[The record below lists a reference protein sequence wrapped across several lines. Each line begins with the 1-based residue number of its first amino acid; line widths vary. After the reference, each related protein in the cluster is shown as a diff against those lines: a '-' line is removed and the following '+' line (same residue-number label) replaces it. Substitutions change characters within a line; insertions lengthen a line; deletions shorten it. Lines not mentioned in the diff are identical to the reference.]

1 MTTRGSSSPAARNMA
16 EDRESSKARF
26 KSKWNR
32 VFKEKEEHEQQ
43 AKPHH
48 TNSFKLDDDVT
59 AFLKPS
65 TDRAATSTRP
75 PLGPK
80 IDIAIA
86 QRWPSANDVRQASAG
101 GTLKG
106 DGSDA
111 SPNGFTKPTRR
122 PGLVVAFVKTMPEI
136 IGEGGD
142 ETEEPPSEVSRR
154 KALMSRSASNRV
166 PSNAQHSRQWSGSV
180 VAQDPRQA
188 RIPNGTED
196 DFRPQPLKRADT
208 SFNEVS
214 APLQRKQV
222 SPPVLDE
229 APEDMPRLS
238 RTPTGFGSSDE
249 HFARHDVDER
259 FTVPQIDT
267 RFLPQQT
274 ESPNSSLSGTTQSAA
289 SGIYSPRTPE
299 AMAARKRELRS
310 GEGMALRRA
319 SAMIVDDED
328 VDDLQKRQSLSRGI
342 RPPQQHYET
351 LSRPDAESLMPE
363 VPEPRSA
370 ISSPNSASPAGRSPF
385 ADPKYS
391 QPRAHPRAPQ
401 LQQQEAMKPQSWDLT
416 PPEVEAPPQ
425 QPVRSKREQYQ
436 PSYMRA
442 AQPAAPSQPSIG
454 QVQPPPADDE
464 NSYSR
469 QDMTPSY
476 MRAAQSQ
483 QQAMPVPQQQGQRE
497 RSPLRDRLFGENAP
511 PTQSRQFY
519 NRPNASNNS
528 LNYFPPSPHSHHSR
542 SSSRDGESP
551 QQLMSPSSG
560 YQQSLPSP
568 RFQNSSGSPQ
578 SGSPR
583 TSVVGKPSML
593 SPYGEAAS
601 QSYFTG
607 TKSAQAAQSQGL
619 RPTGSYMP
627 VDDPHSRPG
636 SSGSNRSFQRPANS
650 FSAPRPPQVRQPIP
664 RIPSRQEDY
673 TDRPSTS
680 DSGGSMSQRQVDT
693 MAAQRSQPQ
702 TWMAKTAASGLREE
716 DAQRPPSSSRQPQ
729 PQSQRPTVSPQPTSE
744 GNPAADAAYAD
755 FASRVAHMKGVFRL
769 TAEKERPKD
778 QCTPHAWLRTALW
791 WYLRGKAG
799 LEVYLQQQRPRSPDG
814 QPRELL
820 TQPHVDLAK
829 TWWILTDPLDPFDDE
844 MSPQSA
850 TSSNANQDLALKQSI
865 VVLQSHIKSLTLSMS
880 RSQLMPPPASLI
892 QGQDTSIWLEYPRFT
907 QDAAAVLSGQMNRS
921 YIVEQTQ
928 SSLSPLEALPIGD
941 MRDVFCY
948 GRFPVEVS
956 LRTDQAD
963 TDRMSLPCTL
973 SMLRGKRDF
982 LTSIVIASQNELVN
996 VKISPRAEGERGLTW
1011 HDVSW
1016 KASSFGMII
1025 RLPHGFDLTI
1035 RMQERDFRSLWN
1047 LVEYARKVEHNLR
1060 TEPEEKLVHEAHLA
1074 ELQYADSSNANA
1086 FPPDKIRRCTALVF
1100 ERTST
1105 MQDGSGRRKV
1115 HRGYRLLLFTDPDH
1129 KSLASASHE
1138 ICRRSPL
1145 FFEFITDAA
1154 AHGMAAMVVRIRE
1167 DRRQCRILLV
1177 FPDVGA
1183 RQNFYDVLNGLAVGP
1198 DEAIVGKMNL
1208 TSMNIEPAMQTE
1220 GFNQQLHPALRMLQ
1234 WQKLGVTNAISDDP
1248 HDQTPTVA
1256 SESLRI
1262 MARHTTGCITDRL
1275 NLSKGELLI
1284 RLPCTQSA
1292 AIQLLRNPQE
1302 DIGMSIDTRHSHAGV
1317 TDGITELHQL
1327 VRQQPTIRTMTFN
1340 SMEDLHSFQNCI
1352 TGCSVRYDGLAAN
1365 LSIARRM
1372 MVVPIYKK
1380 WEALNVRLQ
1389 IVTHSSVVQLLAFME
1404 DFSHADAL
1412 CFQVKS
1418 TDTFE
1423 TIKGDGKSKK
1433 WGVKLVDAKFSL
1445 PHRSS
1450 HAEEERKHHKEK
1462 DKKKES
1468 KGEDEVKR
1476 EVEMSAEEREQ
1487 KVRGRFVNL
1496 EGLDYAEE
1504 HDDITVGFETMEGE
1518 FANLRGPARMYG
1530 VSADDLWQSAIDSLR
1545 HFLLLRLPGVV

>member
-1 MTTRGSSSPAARNMA
+1 MA

-32 VFKEKEEHEQQ
+32 VFKEKEEHEQK
-43 AKPHH
+43 AAPHH

-59 AFLKPS
+59 AFLQPS
-65 TDRAATSTRP
+65 IDKAASTRP
-75 PLGPK
+75 PLAPK

-86 QRWPSANDVRQASAG
+86 QRWPSAHDVRTASAA
-101 GTLKG
+101 TEAKG
-106 DGSDA
+106 DGSEY
-111 SPNGFTKPTRR
+111 SPNGFTKPRRR
-122 PGLVVAFVKTMPEI
+122 PGLVVGFAKTVPEI
-136 IGEGGD
+136 MGHGGD

-166 PSNAQHSRQWSGSV
+166 PSGTVEGQPWMGA

-188 RIPNGTED
+188 RIPNGSDD
-196 DFRPQPLKRADT
+196 DFRPQPLRRAGT

-214 APLQRKQV
+214 APLQKRQV
-222 SPPVLDE
+222 SQPLQE
-229 APEDMPRLS
+229 SASEDMPRLS
-238 RTPTGFGSSDE
+238 RTPTGLGSQDE
-249 HFARHDVDER
+249 HLARRDVDER
-259 FTVPQIDT
+259 SAVPQIDT

-274 ESPNSSLSGTTQSAA
+274 ESPSNSLSGTTSAD
-289 SGIYSPRTPE
+289 SSIYSPRTPE

-319 SAMIVDDED
+319 SAMIVDDDD
-328 VDDLQKRQSLSRGI
+328 VDEVQKRQSMSRGI
-342 RPPQQHYET
+342 RPPQQVYET
-351 LSRPDAESLMPE
+351 LARPDAESLMPE

-370 ISSPNSASPAGRSPF
+370 ISPSSAVSPAGRSPF
-385 ADPKYS
+385 ADPKYMQSRS
-391 QPRAHPRAPQ
+391 QPRAPQ
-401 LQQQEAMKPQSWDLT
+401 IQQQAALPQQSWDLT
-416 PPEVEAPPQ
+416 PPEVEKPLQ
-425 QPVRSKREQYQ
+425 QPVRQKREQYQ

-442 AQPAAPSQPSIG
+442 VQPAAPPQPSIG

-464 NSYSR
+464 VSR
-469 QDMTPSY
+469 SRRDIAPSY
-476 MRAAQSQ
+476 MRSAQPEQPNMVVQ
-483 QQAMPVPQQQGQRE
+483 QPTQRQD
-497 RSPLRDRLFGENAP
+497 RSPLQDRLIGENAP
-511 PTQSRQFY
+511 PAQSREFY
-519 NRPNASNNS
+519 NKPNASNNS
-528 LNYFPPSPHSHHSR
+528 LNYLPPSPHSHHSR

-568 RFQNSSGSPQ
+568 RFQNQSGSPK

-593 SPYGEAAS
+593 SPYSEAAS

-607 TKSAQAAQSQGL
+607 TKPAQAAQAQPL
-619 RPTGSYMP
+619 RPSGSYMP

-650 FSAPRPPQVRQPIP
+650 FSAPRPPQVRQPHP
-664 RIPSRQEDY
+664 RIPSRQEDELG
-673 TDRPSTS
+673 RPSTS
-680 DSGGSMSQRQVDT
+680 DSGGSMPRRQVDPL
-693 MAAQRSQPQ
+693 AAQRSQPQ
-702 TWMAKTAASGLREE
+702 TWMAKTAGANLREE
-716 DAQRPPSSSRQPQ
+716 DAQRPPSGSRQMQQPQ
-729 PQSQRPTVSPQPTSE
+729 PQRPTVSPQPTSE

-755 FASRVAHMKGVFRL
+755 FAARVAHMKGVFRL
-769 TAEKERPKD
+769 TAEKERPAD
-778 QCTPHAWLRTALW
+778 QCSPHAWLRTALW
-791 WYLRGKAG
+791 WYLRGKSG
-799 LEVYLQQQRPRSPDG
+799 LEVYLQQHRPRSPDG

-829 TWWILTDPLDPFDDE
+829 TWWILTDPLDPFDE
-844 MSPQSA
+844 GETSPQSA
-850 TSSNANQDLALKQSI
+850 SSNTAGSDVVLKQSI
-865 VVLQSHIKSLTLSMS
+865 VVLRSHIKTLALSMS

-907 QDAAAVLSGQMNRS
+907 PDVGAVLSGQTNRS
-921 YIVEQTQ
+921 YIVEQAQ

-941 MRDVFCY
+941 MKDVFCY
-948 GRFPVEVS
+948 GRFPVDVF
-956 LRTDQAD
+956 LRTDQAN
-963 TDRMSLPCTL
+963 TDRMTLPCTL

-982 LTSIVIASQNELVN
+982 LTTIVIASQNELVN
-996 VKISPRAEGERGLTW
+996 VKVAPRAEGELGLTW

-1016 KASSFGMII
+1016 KASAFGMVI

-1047 LVEYARKVEHNLR
+1047 LAEYARKVEHNLR

-1105 MQDGSGRRKV
+1105 IADGSGSRKV

-1138 ICRRSPL
+1138 VCRKSPL
-1145 FFEFITDAA
+1145 FFEFITDAT

-1177 FPDVGA
+1177 FPDVVS

-1208 TSMNIEPAMQTE
+1208 ASMNIEPANQTG
-1220 GFNQQLHPALRMLQ
+1220 GFNMQPHPALSVLQ
-1234 WQKLGVTNAISDDP
+1234 WQKLGVTNSISDDP
-1248 HDQTPTVA
+1248 HDQIPSTIA
-1256 SESLRI
+1256 SESLRL
-1262 MARHTTGCITDRL
+1262 MARHTTGCITDRM
-1275 NLSKGELLI
+1275 NLSKGELLL
-1284 RLPCTQSA
+1284 RLPCVNRP

-1302 DIGMSIDTRHSHAGV
+1302 DIGMSIDTRQSHASV
-1317 TDGITELHQL
+1317 SDGITELHAL
-1327 VRQQPTIRTMTFN
+1327 ARSQPTIRTLTFT
-1340 SMEDLHSFQNCI
+1340 SMEDLHSFQTAI
-1352 TGCSVRYDGLAAN
+1352 TGSSVRYDGLAAN

-1389 IVTHSSVVQLLAFME
+1389 IVAHSSVVQLLAFME

-1423 TIKGDGKSKK
+1423 LMKGDSKGKK

-1445 PHRSS
+1445 PRRAH
-1450 HAEEERKHHKEK
+1450 EEREEKHRKEK
-1462 DKKKES
+1462 DKKKDDKES
-1468 KGEDEVKR
+1468 EKK
-1476 EVEMSAEEREQ
+1476 EVEMSPEEREA
-1487 KVRGRFVNL
+1487 KVRQRFVNL
-1496 EGLDYAEE
+1496 EGLEYAEE
-1504 HDDITVGFETMEGE
+1504 HDDITVGFESVEGKLS
-1518 FANLRGPARMYG
+1518 FNC
-1530 VSADDLWQSAIDSLR
+1530 V
-1545 HFLLLRLPGVV
+1545 